1 MDKSRDLSRTFL
13 KGALGKAT
21 NLQKEELEFWDNQ
34 KRSGYEVE
42 LKLARDLPD
51 DTPDFILRMI
61 SGFEKEAADFCFAGA
76 EGRVLDAGCGNGN
89 LLLRAL
95 NDDRIANRVTQFIGM
110 DFSSNML
117 ERAAR
122 RADGRAVFLR
132 GSVTSLPFQ
141 DQSFDWIV
149 SSGVLTCLP
158 SRQDTAEALQE
169 FNRVLRPGGGLVLD
183 FFNRISHYTLLRK
196 HLFREPINPPEYVSP
211 ADFRE
216 DLEKAGF
223 KVLVHRGFDFK
234 PCQGYLFMSR
244 WRPVLDPCFI
254 QERLSQFMEQKVVP
268 KNQALSLLGYRVYAR
283 CTKEKFFIPG
293 LDR

>member
-1 MDKSRDLSRTFL
+1 MDKSRYLSGAFLNRTND
-13 KGALGKAT
+13 KAV

-51 DTPDFILRMI
+51 DTPDFILQLI
-61 SGFEKEAADFCFAGA
+61 SEFEKEAADFCFAGA

-95 NDDRIANRVTQFIGM
+95 NNDRIVSRATQFVGM

-117 ERAAR
+117 GRAAR
-122 RADGRAVFLR
+122 RADGRAVFLQ
-132 GSVTSLPFQ
+132 GSVTCLPFQ

-158 SRQDTAEALQE
+158 SCRDTADALQE
-169 FNRVLRPGGGLVLD
+169 FNRVLKPGGVLVLD
-183 FFNRISHYTLLRK
+183 FFNRVSHYTLLRK

-216 DLEKAGF
+216 DLEEAGF
-223 KVLVHRGFDFK
+223 QVLIHRGFDFK

-244 WRPVLDPCFI
+244 WQPLLDPCFI
-254 QERLSQFMEQKVVP
+254 QERLSQFMERKVVP
-268 KNQALSLLGYRVYAR
+268 KRQALSLLGYRVYAR
-283 CTKEKFFIPG
+283 CIKEKILVP
-293 LDR
+293 DQDC